1 MTDLIQIYFFSYGYR
16 SRGGRPPVELPT
28 QEPFTCFIGNLPN
41 ETVQGDIDLIFK
53 DLKVEHCFFMC

>member
-1 MTDLIQIYFFSYGYR
+1 VFSYGGYHR

-28 QEPFTCFIGNLPN
+28 QEPFTCFVGNLPN

-53 DLKVEHCFFMC
+53 DLKVI